1 MPYRWQDNPGRARL
15 VAWPHR
21 SLPRHGFVWVIGLMA
36 GFLSLPL
43 LAVTGSPILWGL
55 LPFALLALWGLWFAI
70 TRSYRSGQTHEVLLL
85 DTGRLHLTRH
95 DPGRAPREWQANP
108 YWVRAMIRP
117 GPVEDYLV
125 LTGGDEGG
133 RAVELGAFLSPK
145 ERRALRDELA
155 ARLAALR

>member
-1 MPYRWQDNPGRARL
+1 MPYRWQDSPGSARL
-15 VAWPHR
+15 VLWPHR

-85 DTGRLHLTRH
+85 DATRWRLTRH
-95 DPGRAPREWQANP
+95 DPGRAAREWQANP
-108 YWVRAMIRP
+108 
-117 GPVEDYLV
+117 
-125 LTGGDEGG
+125 
-133 RAVELGAFLSPK
+133 
-145 ERRALRDELA
+145 
-155 ARLAALR
+155 